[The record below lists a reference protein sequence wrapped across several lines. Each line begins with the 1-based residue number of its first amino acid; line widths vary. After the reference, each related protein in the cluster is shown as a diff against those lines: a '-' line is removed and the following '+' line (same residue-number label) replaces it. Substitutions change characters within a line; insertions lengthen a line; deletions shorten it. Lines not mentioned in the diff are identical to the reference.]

1 MRVANKTVYDT
12 VKLNLAHLT
21 DELNKANEVVATG
34 KRITRLADDPVGLT
48 QVLNI
53 KSSQS
58 NLKQLGR
65 NIAMGKSWLTSAES
79 ALTQVQGII
88 SDTQALTVQMAT
100 ATTGAAERASQAEN
114 VQNMFDELVSLAN
127 TVVSGRYIFAGS
139 ATDTAPFSQA
149 GAYSGD
155 HTPFSVKLG
164 RTTTIEVGSDGSAV
178 FQPSGAGASDDI
190 FQTLSDLKAA
200 LQNNSVTGIQTAMT
214 RLNAHFDS
222 ISSQI
227 SSTGAKTLRMEMK
240 ESIFQD
246 LGLAYT
252 ERRSNIEDADI
263 VEAIINLKS
272 KELAYQAALSS
283 ASKVMNLSLIDYF

>member
-1 MRVANKTVYDT
+1 MRVANKSVFDT

-149 GAYSGD
+149 GAYNGD

-164 RTTTIEVGSDGSAV
+164 RTTTIEVGSDGSAI
-178 FQPSGAGASDDI
+178 FQPSGVGTSDDI

-222 ISSQI
+222 LSSQI

-252 ERRSNIEDADI
+252 ERMSNIEDADM